1 MAPNPIDFDKVFT
14 ELTRLP
20 DTGNIAVIIVVSCVF
35 GLYVLLLLWTRKND
49 KLDLLK
55 VNILFHFFAVLVSIY
70 SIMFIL

>member
-20 DTGNIAVIIVVSCVF
+20 DTGNIAVIIAVSCVF

-55 VNILFHFFAVLVSIY
+55 VNILFLIVAVLVSIY
-70 SIMFIL
+70 SIIFIL